1 MKTTGELYVHK
12 GLIAFTGAFLATLTL
27 AGCGNEKQA
36 DPQGMYAKLP
46 NSQIEIAVQQEEPLT
61 TGEHS
66 VAPVIIP
73 LNPPLPQQAPQQ
85 VPRKTPQQMPQQRL
99 DIDKVYQVYPPSLS
113 QAKELVARLEPPVPL
128 RPLAPLPLES
138 ISVPKSTVSGSAQCW
153 LGDITAPLREVVTK
167 LEEKSLLYATEP
179 LTDCSGIFHRVVLGL
194 KAQCPAKE
202 FPTVAKSR
210 DSQALA
216 LWYHEHGK
224 LQLIDNAVDSSDLL
238 RPGAILFFGKNGF
251 KYRDFSVK
259 ELLLP
264 QKGIAHLG
272 VVVEV
277 HKNKAGLVEQY
288 ELFHGH
294 GRKGKTT
301 ASVTGWHKRKPTR
314 TSYPPFGN
322 GQQQWVAIA
331 SL

>member
-1 MKTTGELYVHK
+1 MKTTGELYAHR

-36 DPQGMYAKLP
+36 DPQGMYATLP
-46 NSQIEIAVQQEEPLT
+46 TSQIEIAVQQEKPLT

-66 VAPVIIP
+66 VAPVIMP
-73 LNPPLPQQAPQQ
+73 LNPPIPQQAPQQ
-85 VPRKTPQQMPQQRL
+85 VPRQTPQQMPQQRR
-99 DIDKVYQVYPPSLS
+99 DIDKVYQVYPTSLS
-113 QAKELVARLEPPVPL
+113 KTKELVAQLKPAIPL
-128 RPLAPLPLES
+128 RTRTLTPL
-138 ISVPKSTVSGSAQCW
+138 SVVEIPKSTVSGSAQCW
-153 LGDITAPLREVVTK
+153 LGDITDPLREVVTK
-167 LEEKSLLYATEP
+167 LEKKSLLYATEP
-179 LTDCSGIFHRVVLGL
+179 LTDCSGIFHRVVQGL
-194 KAQCPAKE
+194 KDQCPAKE
-202 FPTVAKSR
+202 FPTVAKNR
-210 DSQALA
+210 DSRALA

-224 LQLIDNAVDSSDLL
+224 LQLINNAVDSSDLL

-251 KYRDFSVK
+251 KYRDFSVA
-259 ELLLP
+259 ELLTP

-272 VVVEV
+272 VVVDV
-277 HKNKAGLVEQY
+277 HKNKAGQVEHY

-301 ASVTGWHKRKPTR
+301 ASVTNWHKRTPTR

-322 GQQQWVAIA
+322 GQQQWVAVA

>member
-1 MKTTGELYVHK
+1 MRTTGELYEHK

-36 DPQGMYAKLP
+36 DLQGMYAKLP

-73 LNPPLPQQAPQQ
+73 FNPSIPQQAPQQ
-85 VPRKTPQQMPQQRL
+85 VPRQTPQQRM

-113 QAKELVARLEPPVPL
+113 QTKELVARLEPPI
-128 RPLAPLPLES
+128 ALPPALPPETT
-138 ISVPKSTVSGSAQCW
+138 SVPYFGSTVSGSAQCW

-167 LEEKSLLYATEP
+167 LEKKSLLYATKP

-194 KAQCPAKE
+194 KNQCPAKE
-202 FPTVAKSR
+202 FPTVAKNR

-224 LQLIDNAVDSSDLL
+224 LQLINNAVDNSDLL
-238 RPGAILFFGKNGF
+238 RPGAILFFGKNGSEY
-251 KYRDFSVK
+251 KNFSVE
-259 ELLLP
+259 ELMMP

-272 VVVEV
+272 VVVDV
-277 HKNKAGLVEQY
+277 HKNKAGQVEHY

-294 GRKGKTT
+294 GKKGKTT
-301 ASVTGWHKRKPTR
+301 ASVTDWHKRKPTR